1 MADIAQSRNNITENA
16 DYDGNVSQYSER
28 ELLGGQNSIDA
39 QDDIQGLSGDE
50 PKIYTTQAA
59 TLFII
64 VNVTVGVGLL
74 ALPFA
79 MNMAGLVSSIIISI
93 FFVLLVATTCIMCT
107 ELTIKSNVKS
117 YHEIVKIHCH
127 PIVYKIT
134 QTSILL
140 LVFGTTVA
148 YLVTIGDQSDRLF
161 KTITNSSHF
170 CDKWY
175 MHRRFIMVMSTILFI
190 KPLCALKTIDFL
202 KYAR

>member
-1 MADIAQSRNNITENA
+1 MADLDQNRIDTGELE
-16 DYDGNVSQYSER
+16 DDGNVSRYSER
-28 ELLGGQNSIDA
+28 ELIRERRQTNTQGV
-39 QDDIQGLSGDE
+39 IQEISDE
-50 PKIYTTQAA
+50 TTVPTTQAA
-59 TLFII
+59 ILFII

-79 MNMAGLVSSIIISI
+79 MFTAGLVSSIIISVS
-93 FFVLLVATTCIMCT
+93 FVLLVSTTCIMCT
-107 ELTIKSNVKS
+107 ELTVKSNVKS
-117 YHEIVKIHCH
+117 YHEIVKLHCH
-127 PIVYKIT
+127 PIVYRIA

-161 KTITNSSHF
+161 RTITGSPHF

-190 KPLCALKTIDFL
+190 KPLCAIKTIDFL